1 MYLVQRRPVRGVGHT
16 TVPSKDKW
24 AAMLAATLQHNL
36 AALQA
41 HLATLQA
48 ENSALTRDLCL
59 KENYI
64 QLKDQQFRVMQRRL
78 EELEGAVAQWKDR
91 WLQQLNAQAAA
102 GGAADAPEAARWTP
116 WRCKPGGAG
125 RAKALAAATAK
136 LERLSQADRAKLQ
149 PLLAAVEQGGA
160 EPGADLL
167 FADVS
172 EELSRVL
179 LLHLLPALLE
189 AADGQQPP
197 RCFSRTYRKQ
207 TMDFRVCTRQ
217 AAEAS
222 AAGEDTADKAAD
234 KAPPQAPPGQAP
246 VVDTAE
252 TLAPPAPPETEA
264 EETETPHLFDCVDL
278 DRRGAART
286 PVPHGPR
293 ELHATKAMFVSRP
306 LSGSAAARAA
316 VPPLDKPDKP
326 ADKASR
332 RYTLTP
338 KRTGPTFAVETTR
351 THTMTMGALPS
362 PAQSPSS
369 MGVLPLGSDGEVIPM
384 PPREKE
390 GKDGK
395 IKKIVGSVFDRLSRH
410 KSQQSLGSNSAT
422 SSSSHA
428 SPVPLSLPT
437 GSSEAG
443 GDDDESICDGCGRGP
458 LVGVKWVCRTCRLLA
473 GEEYELCE
481 KCYGQGI
488 HGKEHEDALF
498 ARVEAI
504 VVRKCPRL
512 ASETELLH
520 LLRVGICKANLKKF
534 SFCLTW
540 IADLL
545 QCNRTTDLR
554 ARALEIAHI
563 PPTVRSEFARL
574 LRELLTRY
582 RPDIELKTEW
592 EPAASAQYGAL
603 GPGTPAMRGEGAPD
617 ELDTLRIWVKDAP
630 STSAAASTGA
640 TSIGTP
646 SLG

>member
-1 MYLVQRRPVRGVGHT
+1 MEGPTQRGFKFKV
-16 TVPSKDKW
+16 D
-24 AAMLAATLQHNL
+24 MLATATLQHNL

-41 HLATLQA
+41 QLATLQQ
-48 ENSALTRDLCL
+48 ENSALTRDLSL

-78 EELEGAVAQWKDR
+78 EELEGSVAQWKDR
-91 WLQQLNAQAAA
+91 WLQQVNAQQATSSSADDAGGDTAAQAADRLEDATWTPWKCKPGAASKAKALAQAAA
-102 GGAADAPEAARWTP
+102 
-116 WRCKPGGAG
+116 
-125 RAKALAAATAK
+125 K
-136 LERLSQADRAKLQ
+136 LDKLSQTDRNKLQ
-149 PLLAAVEQGGA
+149 PLLAALEESGGA
-160 EPGADLL
+160 QAVRDLV

-172 EELSRVL
+172 EELSRIL
-179 LLHLLPALLE
+179 LLYLLPALLD
-189 AADGQQPP
+189 AVDGAQQLQ
-197 RCFSRTYRKQ
+197 CFSRTYRKQ
-207 TMDFRVCTRQ
+207 TMDFRVCT
-217 AAEAS
+217 AS
-222 AAGEDTADKAAD
+222 TAAAGAAVEE
-234 KAPPQAPPGQAP
+234 P
-246 VVDTAE
+246 VVSTPAAAAVDKLPPPVVAE
-252 TLAPPAPPETEA
+252 PSGSSSALAAQPAPETEEA
-264 EETETPHLFDCVDL
+264 ETPHLFDYVEL

-286 PVPHGPR
+286 SAPHGPR
-293 ELHATKAMFVSRP
+293 EMHATKAMFVSRP

-316 VPPLDKPDKP
+316 ISPLDKLGDKP
-326 ADKASR
+326 LDKASR

-369 MGVLPLGSDGEVIPM
+369 MGVLPLGSDGEVLPM

-390 GKDGK
+390 AKDGK

-410 KSQQSLGSNSAT
+410 KSQQSLGSNSAA
-422 SSSSHA
+422 SSTQA
-428 SPVPLSLPT
+428 SPVPLTAPA
-437 GSSEAG
+437 GSSEGAG
-443 GDDDESICDGCGRGP
+443 DEDDSICDGCGRGP
-458 LVGVKWVCRTCRLLA
+458 LVGAKWVCRTCRLLA

-582 RPDIELKTEW
+582 RPDIELRTEW
-592 EPAASAQYGAL
+592 EPAAGAQHGAIV
-603 GPGTPAMRGEGAPD
+603 PGTPAPD

-630 STSAAASTGA
+630 LAAATGA
-640 TSIGTP
+640 PNVGPP
-646 SLG
+646 SLS

>member
-1 MYLVQRRPVRGVGHT
+1 
-16 TVPSKDKW
+16 
-24 AAMLAATLQHNL
+24 MLATATLQHNL
-36 AALQA
+36 AALQSQ
-41 HLATLQA
+41 LGTLQQ
-48 ENSALTRDLCL
+48 ENSALSRDLCL

-91 WLQQLNAQAAA
+91 WLQQVNAQHATS
-102 GGAADAPEAARWTP
+102 GEIGQVDRLEDAKWTP
-116 WRCKPGGAG
+116 WKCKPGTTS
-125 RAKALAAATAK
+125 RAKALAQASSK
-136 LERLSQADRAKLQ
+136 LEKLSQADRNKLQ
-149 PLLAAVEQGGA
+149 PLLAAIEQSGQERGG
-160 EPGADLL
+160 DLGDL
-167 FADVS
+167 VFADVS

-179 LLHLLPALLE
+179 LLHLLPALVD
-189 AADGQQPP
+189 AVDGAQQLQ
-197 RCFSRTYRKQ
+197 CFSRTYRKQ
-207 TMDFRVCTRQ
+207 TMDFRVVVE
-217 AAEAS
+217 AAE
-222 AAGEDTADKAAD
+222 GDTATAAD
-234 KAPPQAPPGQAP
+234 KSPSG
-246 VVDTAE
+246 VVSVDAGGE
-252 TLAPPAPPETEA
+252 VSVAVDLPEVEESEA
-264 EETETPHLFDCVDL
+264 PHLFDWVEL
-278 DRRGAART
+278 DRRGAGRSS
-286 PVPHGPR
+286 VPHGPR

-306 LSGSAAARAA
+306 HSGSTAARA
-316 VPPLDKPDKP
+316 VIPPLDKLGDK
-326 ADKASR
+326 AQDKASR

-369 MGVLPLGSDGEVIPM
+369 MGVLPLGSDGEAIPM

-410 KSQQSLGSNSAT
+410 KSLQSMGSNSTT

-428 SPVPLSLPT
+428 SPVPLT
-437 GSSEAG
+437 AGSDAAG
-443 GDDDESICDGCGRGP
+443 DEDESICDGCGRGP
-458 LVGVKWVCRTCRLLA
+458 LSGVKWVCRTCRLLA
-473 GEEYELCE
+473 GEEYELCD
-481 KCYGQGI
+481 KCYGQGL

-545 QCNRTTDLR
+545 QCGRTTDLR

-592 EPAASAQYGAL
+592 EPSAGAQHGTL

-630 STSAAASTGA
+630 TANVAPTGA
-640 TSIGTP
+640 TASGT

>member
-1 MYLVQRRPVRGVGHT
+1 
-16 TVPSKDKW
+16 
-24 AAMLAATLQHNL
+24 MLATATLQHNL

-41 HLATLQA
+41 QLATLQQ

-91 WLQQLNAQAAA
+91 WLQQVNAQQATSTSGDNNEDIT
-102 GGAADAPEAARWTP
+102 GGQTDRLEDAKWTS
-116 WRCKPGGAG
+116 WKCKPGTAN
-125 RAKALAAATAK
+125 RAKALAQASAK
-136 LERLSQADRAKLQ
+136 LEKLSQVDRNKLQ
-149 PLLAAVEQGGA
+149 PLLGAIEQGGV
-160 EPGADLL
+160 GAVEDLV

-172 EELSRVL
+172 EELSRIL
-179 LLHLLPALLE
+179 LLYLLPALLD
-189 AADGQQPP
+189 AMDGAQQLQ
-197 RCFSRTYRKQ
+197 CFSRTYRKQ

-217 AAEAS
+217 AAEATAVSGEELAAS
-222 AAGEDTADKAAD
+222 AVSAPSTADKLPTSAPSGSSAD
-234 KAPPQAPPGQAP
+234 TSGEPLVPIAQ
-246 VVDTAE
+246 
-252 TLAPPAPPETEA
+252 PAPETEEPEA
-264 EETETPHLFDCVDL
+264 PHLFDCVEL
-278 DRRGAART
+278 DRRGAARN

-293 ELHATKAMFVSRP
+293 ELHATKAMFISRP

-316 VPPLDKPDKP
+316 VPPLDKLVDKSL
-326 ADKASR
+326 DKASR

-338 KRTGPTFAVETTR
+338 KRSGPTFAVETTR

-384 PPREKE
+384 PPRERE

-410 KSQQSLGSNSAT
+410 KSQQSLVSSAAT

-428 SPVPLSLPT
+428 SPVPLS
-437 GSSEAG
+437 GSTEVA

-458 LVGVKWVCRTCRLLA
+458 LVGVKWVCRTCRLLG

-592 EPAASAQYGAL
+592 EPAAGAQHSAV

-617 ELDTLRIWVKDAP
+617 ELDTLRIWVKDA
-630 STSAAASTGA
+630 SVVSSGA

-646 SLG
+646 AIC

>member
-1 MYLVQRRPVRGVGHT
+1 
-16 TVPSKDKW
+16 
-24 AAMLAATLQHNL
+24 MLATATLQHNL

-41 HLATLQA
+41 QLGTLQQ

-91 WLQQLNAQAAA
+91 WLQQVNAQQVTSSSGDGTEDVA
-102 GGAADAPEAARWTP
+102 GGQTDRLEDARWTP
-116 WRCKPGGAG
+116 WKCKPGTAN
-125 RAKALAAATAK
+125 RTKALAQANAK
-136 LERLSQADRAKLQ
+136 LEKLSQVDRNKLQ
-149 PLLAAVEQGGA
+149 PLIGAIEEGGVGAVE
-160 EPGADLL
+160 DLV

-172 EELSRVL
+172 EELSRIL
-179 LLHLLPALLE
+179 LLYLLPALLD
-189 AADGQQPP
+189 AMDGALQLQ
-197 RCFSRTYRKQ
+197 CFSRTYRKQ

-217 AAEAS
+217 SAEATTVSGAVGAEELAASAAPAASTTNKPPTSPPSVCSAEAS
-222 AAGEDTADKAAD
+222 GDALIPAA
-234 KAPPQAPPGQAP
+234 Q
-246 VVDTAE
+246 
-252 TLAPPAPPETEA
+252 PAPETE
-264 EETETPHLFDCVDL
+264 ETEAPHLFDCVEL
-278 DRRGAART
+278 DRRGSARN

-293 ELHATKAMFVSRP
+293 ELHATKAMFISRP
-306 LSGSAAARAA
+306 LSGSAAARA
-316 VPPLDKPDKP
+316 VIPPLDKVGEKSL
-326 ADKASR
+326 DKASR

-338 KRTGPTFAVETTR
+338 KRSGPTFAVETTR

-384 PPREKE
+384 PPRERE

-410 KSQQSLGSNSAT
+410 KSQQSLVSNAST
-422 SSSSHA
+422 SSSHA
-428 SPVPLSLPT
+428 SPVPLT
-437 GSSEAG
+437 GSTEVT

-592 EPAASAQYGAL
+592 EPAA
-603 GPGTPAMRGEGAPD
+603 
-617 ELDTLRIWVKDAP
+617 
-630 STSAAASTGA
+630 GA
-640 TSIGTP
+640 TNTAL
-646 SLG
+646 SLEQQRCVAKERRTSWIRYGFG

>member
-1 MYLVQRRPVRGVGHT
+1 
-16 TVPSKDKW
+16 
-24 AAMLAATLQHNL
+24 MLATATLQHNL
-36 AALQA
+36 ATLQA
-41 HLATLQA
+41 QLATLQH
-48 ENSALTRDLCL
+48 EHSTLTRDLCL

-91 WLQQLNAQAAA
+91 WLQQVNAQQASSSGGKADA
-102 GGAADAPEAARWTP
+102 GGHSDRLEDAKWTP
-116 WRCKPGGAG
+116 WKCKPGAAN
-125 RAKALAAATAK
+125 RAKALAQAGAK
-136 LERLSQADRAKLQ
+136 LEKLSQADRGKLQ
-149 PLLAAVEQGGA
+149 PLLAAIEQSAAGA
-160 EPGADLL
+160 AGDLV

-172 EELSRVL
+172 EELSRIL
-179 LLHLLPALLE
+179 LLYLLPALLD
-189 AADGQQPP
+189 AVDGAQQLQ
-197 RCFSRTYRKQ
+197 CFSRTYRKQ

-217 AAEAS
+217 AAEATGAAAAEELAAS
-222 AAGEDTADKAAD
+222 TAAAAGSADKPPPPSPTALGAA
-234 KAPPQAPPGQAP
+234 AT
-246 VVDTAE
+246 DTSGE
-252 TLAPPAPPETEA
+252 TLILLAQPAPGA
-264 EETETPHLFDCVDL
+264 EETEAPHLFDCVEL
-278 DRRGAART
+278 DRRGAARNS
-286 PVPHGPR
+286 VPHGPR

-306 LSGSAAARAA
+306 LSGSAAARAV
-316 VPPLDKPDKP
+316 VPPPDKLGDKPL
-326 ADKASR
+326 DKASR

-338 KRTGPTFAVETTR
+338 KRSGPTFAVETTR

-428 SPVPLSLPT
+428 SPVPST
-437 GSSEAG
+437 EVA

-458 LVGVKWVCRTCRLLA
+458 LVGVKWACRTCRLLA
-473 GEEYELCE
+473 GDEYELCD

-512 ASETELLH
+512 VSETELLR
-520 LLRVGICKANLKKF
+520 LLRLGICKANLKKF

-592 EPAASAQYGAL
+592 EPAAGAQHGAL
-603 GPGTPAMRGEGAPD
+603 GSGTPAMRGEGAPD

-630 STSAAASTGA
+630 VATASTGS
-640 TSIGTP
+640 TSTGTP

>member
-1 MYLVQRRPVRGVGHT
+1 MQPSSTVT
-16 TVPSKDKW
+16 TLLKRIVELTVNGEVVKEE
-24 AAMLAATLQHNL
+24 AEAMLATATLQHNL

-41 HLATLQA
+41 QLATLQQ

-64 QLKDQQFRVMQRRL
+64 QLKDQQFRVMQRR
-78 EELEGAVAQWKDR
+78 AVAQWKDR
-91 WLQQLNAQAAA
+91 WLQQVNAQQATSSSGDDNNDAV
-102 GGAADAPEAARWTP
+102 GGQTDRLEDAKWTP
-116 WRCKPGGAG
+116 WKCKPGTAN
-125 RAKALAAATAK
+125 RAKALAQASAK
-136 LERLSQADRAKLQ
+136 LEKLSQVDRNKLQ
-149 PLLAAVEQGGA
+149 PLLVAIDQGGI
-160 EPGADLL
+160 GAVKDLV

-172 EELSRVL
+172 EELSRIL
-179 LLHLLPALLE
+179 LLYLLPALLD
-189 AADGQQPP
+189 AMDGTQQLQ
-197 RCFSRTYRKQ
+197 CFSRTYRKQ

-217 AAEAS
+217 AAEATAVS
-222 AAGEDTADKAAD
+222 GAAGPEELAASTASATSTADK
-234 KAPPQAPPGQAP
+234 PPTPSVLGACA
-246 VVDTAE
+246 AE
-252 TLAPPAPPETEA
+252 TSGETLVPIAQLTQEA
-264 EETETPHLFDCVDL
+264 EETEAPHLFDCVEL
-278 DRRGAART
+278 DRRGAARN

-316 VPPLDKPDKP
+316 IPPLDKLVDKP
-326 ADKASR
+326 LDKASR

-338 KRTGPTFAVETTR
+338 KRSGPTFAVETTR

-369 MGVLPLGSDGEVIPM
+369 MGGILPLGSDGEVIPL
-384 PPREKE
+384 PPRERE

-410 KSQQSLGSNSAT
+410 KSQQSLVSSS

-428 SPVPLSLPT
+428 SPVALT
-437 GSSEAG
+437 GSTEAT
-443 GDDDESICDGCGRGP
+443 GDEDESICDGCGR
-458 LVGVKWVCRTCRLLA
+458 
-473 GEEYELCE
+473 EEYELCE

-563 PPTVRSEFARL
+563 PPTVRSEFARF
-574 LRELLTRY
+574 LRELWR
-582 RPDIELKTEW
+582 DIDRILSSKR
-592 EPAASAQYGAL
+592 SGNRLLAL
-603 GPGTPAMRGEGAPD
+603 NTVLGLQRGEAK
-617 ELDTLRIWVKDAP
+617 ERR
-630 STSAAASTGA
+630 TSWTRCEFG
-640 TSIGTP
+640 
-646 SLG
+646 

>member
-1 MYLVQRRPVRGVGHT
+1 
-16 TVPSKDKW
+16 
-24 AAMLAATLQHNL
+24 MLATATLQHNL

-41 HLATLQA
+41 QLATLQQ
-48 ENSALTRDLCL
+48 ENSALTRDVCL

-91 WLQQLNAQAAA
+91 WLQQVNAQQASDEA
-102 GGAADAPEAARWTP
+102 GQVDRLEDAQWTP
-116 WRCKPGGAG
+116 WKCKPGVSN
-125 RAKALAAATAK
+125 RAKALVQARTK
-136 LERLSQADRAKLQ
+136 LEKFSQTDRNKLQ
-149 PLLAAVEQGGA
+149 PLLAAMEQSGA
-160 EPGADLL
+160 ASMDDLV

-179 LLHLLPALLE
+179 LLYLLPALLDSV
-189 AADGQQPP
+189 DGAQQLQ
-197 RCFSRTYRKQ
+197 CFSRTYRKQ
-207 TMDFRVCTRQ
+207 TMDFRVCAVDAKTGAEEP
-217 AAEAS
+217 AAPTAS
-222 AAGEDTADKAAD
+222 DKQ
-234 KAPPQAPPGQAP
+234 PPPAP
-246 VVDTAE
+246 VAASVDSVE
-252 TLAPPAPPETEA
+252 TLAPVTQPLETEETEA
-264 EETETPHLFDCVDL
+264 PHLFDCVEL
-278 DRRGAART
+278 DRRGAARN

-316 VPPLDKPDKP
+316 IPSLDKLDKQQ
-326 ADKASR
+326 DKASR

-338 KRTGPTFAVETTR
+338 KRSGPTFAVETTR

-362 PAQSPSS
+362 PGQSPSS

-410 KSQQSLGSNSAT
+410 KSQQSLVSNSTT

-428 SPVPLSLPT
+428 SPVPLS
-437 GSSEAG
+437 GEAV

-458 LVGVKWVCRTCRLLA
+458 LVGVKWVCRTCRVLA

-574 LRELLTRY
+574 LRELLMRY
-582 RPDIELKTEW
+582 RPDIDLKTEW
-592 EPAASAQYGAL
+592 EPAAGAQHGVV

-630 STSAAASTGA
+630 PVSVSSGSTN
-640 TSIGTP
+640 IGTP